1 MKIKVLFIAVVMAVM
16 AAQVSDCYAKTNKK
30 TEITGQSM
38 PVSDSDKIRIM
49 AIVRTYLEERLK
61 SPSTANYSGYGET
74 SVRSVGDKYGV
85 AGWVDSQNSFGAM
98 LRMKYVIVL
107 KKVGDRDFRIIEFAK
122 AN

>member
-1 MKIKVLFIAVVMAVM
+1 MKIKVLVIVLVM
-16 AAQVSDCYAKTNKK
+16 AASIITTPEVYAKNKNSS
-30 TEITGQSM
+30 EMTGPSS
-38 PVSDSDKIRIM
+38 PVSDSDKIRVL
-49 AIVRTYLEERLK
+49 AVVRTYLEGRLK

-107 KKVGDRDFRIIEFAK
+107 KKVGDRDFRVIEFAK